1 MLHIREI
8 LFQQREE
15 NLFFFNVLF
24 QVQDGFEFELTNT
37 KKSTL

>member
-1 MLHIREI
+1 MLHIREL

-15 NLFFFNVLF
+15 NLFLFTILF

-37 KKSTL
+37 KKSIL